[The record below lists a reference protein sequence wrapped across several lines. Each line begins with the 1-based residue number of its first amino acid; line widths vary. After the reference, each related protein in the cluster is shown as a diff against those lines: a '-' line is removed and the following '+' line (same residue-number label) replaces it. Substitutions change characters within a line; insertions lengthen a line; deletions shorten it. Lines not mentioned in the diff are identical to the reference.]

1 MSFLL
6 SLIGFFQIFS
16 TRVDWINDF
25 IDIPLKESATNYST
39 LPEARLFIN
48 GELVFDPEVY
58 YERDRVEWTFMSTVN
73 TSIVRAYHIK
83 QRVFFPTYNITHVH
97 TITFNIVDQIPPEF
111 LYVPRLKITVSDK
124 MPNFKEGVLI
134 SDNYDPPT
142 ALNLTVSTQQVLVGK
157 VGIYPVYYQLS
168 DVSGNVTLY
177 ESVVE
182 IYDHLPPTITPKK
195 ALQIAFGETWA
206 WQNFFDIKDNY
217 DLFPEV
223 FVNHSLVNYD
233 RIGSYPVVI
242 SAKDSSGH
250 ETTFH
255 TTLTIL
261 DLKSPEIR
269 FKTITPINVFFD
281 VTDAWMKSLILSVSD
296 NYDVL
301 TIDDVIC
308 THDIESSYLGE
319 YFIYYEVSD
328 QSGNKLSTKLK
339 IRVADLE
346 KPIIRQT
353 EPLIFDVFSPEPI
366 LISYFEFEDNY
377 TASHD
382 LIFKFVGTY
391 KMQTLGKYLI
401 RVEVTDAAK
410 NIAIYQTYLEVVDR
424 IPPELTQ
431 HNDIIITDFSKKNL
445 SYYFSMKDNYDA
457 LSHLTLTIDDS
468 KVFYDKIGAYPLL
481 IYAIDRSDNLS
492 MLETEVLI
500 LDIEEPKLILKQ
512 TIITVEVMSMP
523 LNLITFIH
531 SLTDNYDHLKV
542 EDVVI
547 LGSIDYQTLG
557 RYEIIYQI
565 KDSSQNET
573 CAKLKVIVDD
583 TKPPTLKISSLEM
596 KLNAFFNP
604 LEGIEAFDESG
615 FVTVT
620 YFPKTI
626 DTTTPGKKSVTYIA
640 MDARGNYTTK
650 ERIIHITSPE
660 QTYSPDQF
668 LPIVVVTILGGAAIF
683 YFYKRM

>member
-6 SLIGFFQIFS
+6 SLFGFFQIFS

-39 LPEARLFIN
+39 LPEARLYIN
-48 GELVFDPEVY
+48 GVFVFDPEVY

-97 TITFNIVDQIPPEF
+97 TITFNIVDLIPPEF

-134 SDNYDPPT
+134 SDNYDPAN
-142 ALNLTVSTQQVLVGK
+142 ALNLTVSTQQVLIGK

-168 DVSGNVTLY
+168 DLSGNVTLY
-177 ESVVE
+177 ESIVE

-223 FVNHSLVNYD
+223 YVNHSQVNYD

-242 SAKDSSGH
+242 SAQDSSGH

-261 DLKSPEIR
+261 DLKAPEIR
-269 FKTITPINVFFD
+269 FKTITPISVHFN

-301 TIDDVIC
+301 TIEDVMC

-382 LIFKFVGTY
+382 LIFKFVGTF

-431 HNDIIITDFSKKNL
+431 SNDIIITDFSRKNL

-457 LSHLTLTIDDS
+457 LSHLTLMIDDS
-468 KVFYDKIGAYPLL
+468 KVLYDTIGAYPILV
-481 IYAIDRSDNLS
+481 YAIDRSDNLT
-492 MLETEVLI
+492 MLETEVLV

-512 TIITVEVMSMP
+512 TIITVEVMSIP

-531 SLTDNYDHLKV
+531 T
-542 EDVVI
+542 
-547 LGSIDYQTLG
+547 
-557 RYEIIYQI
+557 
-565 KDSSQNET
+565 
-573 CAKLKVIVDD
+573 
-583 TKPPTLKISSLEM
+583 
-596 KLNAFFNP
+596 
-604 LEGIEAFDESG
+604 
-615 FVTVT
+615 
-620 YFPKTI
+620 
-626 DTTTPGKKSVTYIA
+626 
-640 MDARGNYTTK
+640 
-650 ERIIHITSPE
+650 
-660 QTYSPDQF
+660 
-668 LPIVVVTILGGAAIF
+668 
-683 YFYKRM
+683 